1 MTKRTLLRAGGAA
14 AVLAGVLAV
23 TTTPVGEGD
32 RSRQRAIAIVRA
44 IQTAQSAYRDITGHY
59 DTLECLAGRECESGA
74 RRILLAPVLA
84 RLEDRHGYRFQ
95 FHPSPGIETFA
106 VTAVPLGAA
115 DTVRPSFCGDD
126 TGALHVI
133 GDGSTPRIEAGR
145 CAQSSGR

>member
-14 AVLAGVLAV
+14 AVLAGVVAI
-23 TTTPVGEGD
+23 TRTPVGEGD
-32 RSRQRAIAIVRA
+32 RSR
-44 IQTAQSAYRDITGHY
+44 
-59 DTLECLAGRECESGA
+59 
-74 RRILLAPVLA
+74 LLAPVLA

-106 VTAVPLGAA
+106 VTAVSISAA

-145 CAQSSGR
+145 CASARTGERRMSSGTARSGSLRMSASS